1 MLNYS
6 LFVSFKIASTLSSPF
21 KLYKEGAASEI
32 GWVQREIGYMYENGY
47 GVPKNYTTAL
57 EWYKK
62 AAEKGDQYAQ
72 ERLQVLQP
80 IGTIGGVLATILKV

>member
-1 MLNYS
+1 
-6 LFVSFKIASTLSSPF
+6 
-21 KLYKEGAASEI
+21 
-32 GWVQREIGYMYENGY
+32 MYENGY